1 MRRFGLREQQFSSSS
16 SDTSDNEEEE
26 KTELDIRFDRYNAM
40 TNREF
45 HLVCALKSMFSKKVF
60 LGDSYTIER
69 LSGLSREIKDDIP
82 FYTTML
88 NLAAKN
94 GVAGCGRILSTKGA
108 RSSRPSGDE
117 TKNVTPLHI
126 ACQQNDKHFVEVLI
140 KFKCKTV
147 KRDDDGNTP
156 LLLSLIH
163 I

>member
-1 MRRFGLREQQFSSSS
+1 MNQNYFALSFIIIFT
-16 SDTSDNEEEE
+16 DEEEE

-40 TNREF
+40 KNREF

-94 GVAGCGRILSTKGA
+94 GQAGCGRILLTKGMYVYC
-108 RSSRPSGDE
+108 
-117 TKNVTPLHI
+117 T
-126 ACQQNDKHFVEVLI
+126 C
-140 KFKCKTV
+140 TV
-147 KRDDDGNTP
+147 
-156 LLLSLIH
+156 
-163 I
+163 